1 MKKIRLSRPI
11 AVLLALSAGAVLLPG
26 CDENGRL
33 ARQAEKNAQ
42 RQAEQNEEM
51 ARVNR
56 EIAEGSKRLVQ
67 ANAESTDKLL
77 TQQDSLDHE
86 RGQIDGERRSLA
98 DERHRESLL
107 GPALTTLG
115 WLLVCSLPL
124 VLCWYL
130 LHGLR
135 HGDEDAEISRLL
147 VEEIASD
154 RPTLFAGPPHAT
166 VIDHEP
172 LSALETIRP
181 PKTEA

>member
-1 MKKIRLSRPI
+1 MKKIRRSRPI
-11 AVLLALSAGAVLLPG
+11 VILLAVLAGAALLSG

-33 ARQAEKNAQ
+33 ARKAEENAK

-56 EIAEGSKRLVQ
+56 EVAEGSKRLVQ

-77 TQQDSLDHE
+77 TQQNSLDRE

-98 DERHRESLL
+98 DERHRESV
-107 GPALTTLG
+107 LTTLG
-115 WLLVCSLPL
+115 WLVVCSLPL
-124 VLCWYL
+124 ILCWYL

-135 HGDEDAEISRLL
+135 HGDDDAEISRLL

-166 VIDHEP
+166 VIDHQP
-172 LSALETIRP
+172 VPETMRP
-181 PKTEA
+181 PKIEA